1 LDTLFRITPTYF
13 HWFAINLYSVY
24 QSAEQQYGQNT
35 DDDIKLQL
43 DGKDYTVKRSR
54 LESTVKA
61 IEVAVTLNCVTDL
74 KSNFGFFSSESICK
88 QEFTM
93 SCLVVRELDRFI
105 FEDEL
110 VRNGACLH
118 QGPVCKKTGAHGNP
132 EASDAYIYL
141 SATTTI
147 LAYQYWCLT

>member
-1 LDTLFRITPTYF
+1 M
-13 HWFAINLYSVY
+13 
-24 QSAEQQYGQNT
+24 

-61 IEVAVTLNCVTDL
+61 IEAAVTLNCDTDL

-93 SCLVVRELDRFI
+93 SCLVARELD
-105 FEDEL
+105 
-110 VRNGACLH
+110 
-118 QGPVCKKTGAHGNP
+118 
-132 EASDAYIYL
+132 
-141 SATTTI
+141 
-147 LAYQYWCLT
+147 